1 MWLVKFALH
10 RPYTIAALTA
20 LVCLFG
26 VFSARRMPTDIFP
39 EINIPV
45 VSVVWSYN
53 GMAAREIQTRI
64 IDQHER
70 QLASLVDDIERVESN
85 SYNGVGVIKIYL
97 HEGANISQR
106 RLADQRQRPDRA

>member
-1 MWLVKFALH
+1 MWLSRFALR

-26 VFSARRMPTDIFP
+26 VFSARRTPTDIFP

-53 GMAAREIQTRI
+53 GMIAREIQTRI

-70 QLASLVDDIERVESN
+70 QLASLVDDIERIESN
-85 SYNGVGVIKIYL
+85 SYNGVGVDQGL
-97 HEGANISQR
+97 SARGRQTQHARSR
-106 RLADQRQRPDRA
+106 RSPAAP